1 YDFPSLRARE
11 AGEAISRL
19 LRRSAPRND
28 GRKDDMNDELG
39 FETLTVH
46 AGVTPDPT
54 TGAIMTPI
62 FATSTYVQ
70 ESPGKHRGYEYSR
83 TANPTRK
90 VLEDSI
96 AALEGGKH
104 GLALSSGCTGTD
116 VLMHLLNKGDHVVS
130 VDDVYGG
137 TSRLF
142 RMLWSRHGLDFT
154 FA

>member
-1 YDFPSLRARE
+1 MKE
-11 AGEAISRL
+11 TTH
-19 LRRSAPRND
+19 
-28 GRKDDMNDELG
+28 
-39 FETLTVH
+39 FETTAVH
-46 AGVTPDPT
+46 AGVHPDPT

-62 FATSTYVQ
+62 YATSTYVQ

-83 TANPTRK
+83 TKNPTRFA
-90 VLEDSI
+90 LEESM

-116 VLMHLLNKGDHVVS
+116 VLLHTLDVGDHVIS

-142 RMLWSRHGLDFT
+142 RTLWSRHGVKTTFVDFT
-154 FA
+154 KDGWEKAYTPSPRATSNPARSSMTC